1 MAKDYTDLHRYFM
14 KHDMDWIMKFNTK
27 IINDTH
33 EKKKDSATTSIN
45 KTEKNKR

>member
-27 IINDTH
+27 LIH
-33 EKKKDSATTSIN
+33 EKTKSTSPGSLSKAQKKQ
-45 KTEKNKR
+45 R